1 MEDLLEK
8 ALRELS
14 PGTRVFDVLTYL
26 SFKGASLPGQ
36 IAEET
41 GIPQG
46 TVRPALRSLLGKGFV
61 TQQEDGAYRSKIAF
75 TDMISDLY
83 TRSERKK

>member
-1 MEDLLEK
+1 MEDLLER

-14 PGTRVFDVLTYL
+14 PRTRIFKVLTYL
-26 SFKGASLPGQ
+26 SFRGASLPGQ

-41 GIPQG
+41 GMPRG
-46 TVRPALRSLLGKGFV
+46 TVRPALRSLLVKGFV
-61 TQQEDGAYRSKIAF
+61 TQQEDGTYRSKIAF

-83 TRSERKK
+83 ARREREK